1 MASSLQALRKA
12 AGYKTAKE
20 FAEEM
25 GIPLA
30 TYSRYESSPEKIPL
44 GAAWSL
50 ADKLGASID
59 VVVGRLQEPVASLR
73 GNVQLAYD
81 ELSPRLRDALDEYLG
96 YLSAKNAEER
106 KRLAEQEA
114 YNCGV
119 VCSRLE
125 RVFLA
130 KLEAQGSD
138 LVEFGTEEQM
148 RAAFQEFLEGRAQ
161 ERRGSGVRV
170 PLDKIM
176 DAYDRLHGSFDL
188 GDEWDGSYRI
198 ATLTGSQLERGKRS
212 RT

>member
-1 MASSLQALRKA
+1 MPSSLQELRKQ

-81 ELSPRLRDALDEYLG
+81 ELSPRLKDALDEYLG

-130 KLEAQGSD
+130 
-138 LVEFGTEEQM
+138 
-148 RAAFQEFLEGRAQ
+148 
-161 ERRGSGVRV
+161 
-170 PLDKIM
+170 
-176 DAYDRLHGSFDL
+176 
-188 GDEWDGSYRI
+188 
-198 ATLTGSQLERGKRS
+198 
-212 RT
+212 